1 MSESGVQG
9 GTDISGIGNQ
19 EAVQRRTV
27 GTLMIG
33 QALGTAAVASMA
45 AALGLLAA
53 GVLGSDSLAGL
64 PAAVGTLGT
73 AVIASPLAGLAAQ
86 KGRRPALWTG
96 YCLGALGATTAAVA
110 GQVGVFWLLLIGM
123 AIFGGGQ
130 AAGLQSRFAAADLAA
145 PAHRARDISRV
156 VWVATIGGVLGP
168 VLNSSED
175 RLGRSLGLGPWVGPM
190 VAAFLLY
197 GAAAAWAALRLRP
210 DPLLMLSERAGLPPT
225 DRPRRQLTAAWR
237 AVRAEPMA
245 LLAIAALAVS
255 HSAMVAVMTMT
266 PLHMRDHGQA
276 GLSGVVIAVHIL
288 GMFGFSPLVGRYADR
303 MGAARSIRDGALVLA
318 AGVVSSVVAGY
329 QPSLI
334 FVGLFLLGLGW
345 SFGLIGGSALLTA
358 SVPESSRV
366 AAQGLSDTLL
376 SGLAAVAAL
385 SSGLIKQ
392 GWGFHW
398 LANLAAGCAVAL
410 ALVAMVVSR
419 NQAITRTMNP
429 V

>member
-1 MSESGVQG
+1 MSESQNVVP
-9 GTDISGIGNQ
+9 DNLGNSSQ
-19 EAVQRRTV
+19 ETVQRRTV

-33 QALGTAAVASMA
+33 QALGTAAVASMV

-53 GVLGSDSLAGL
+53 EVLGSDSLAGL

-73 AVIASPLAGLAAQ
+73 AVVASPLAGLAARR
-86 KGRRPALWTG
+86 GRRPALWIG
-96 YCLGALGATTAAVA
+96 YGLGAIGSVTAALA

-145 PAHRARDISRV
+145 PNHRARDISRV

-168 VLNSSED
+168 VLNSTED
-175 RLGRSLGLGPWVGPM
+175 RFGRSLGLGPWIGPM

-197 GAAAAWAALRLRP
+197 GAAALWSAVRLRP
-210 DPLLMLSERAGLPPT
+210 DPLLLRAEWAGLASV
-225 DRPRRQLTAAWR
+225 DRPRRDLTAAWR
-237 AVRAEPMA
+237 AVRSEPMA
-245 LLAIAALAVS
+245 VLAIAALAVS
-255 HSAMVAVMTMT
+255 QAAMVAVMTMT

-276 GLSGVVIAVHIL
+276 GLSGIVIAVHIL
-288 GMFGFSPLVGRYADR
+288 GMYGFSPLVGRYADR
-303 MGAARSIRDGALVLA
+303 IGASKTIRNGALVLA

-334 FVGLFLLGLGW
+334 FLGLFLLGLGW
-345 SFGLIGGSALLTA
+345 SFGLIAGSALLTA
-358 SVPESSRV
+358 SVPEHSRV

-376 SGLAAVAAL
+376 SGLAAAAAL
-385 SSGLIKQ
+385 TSGLIKQ

-398 LANLAAGCAVAL
+398 LANLAGGCGVAL
-410 ALVAMVVSR
+410 ALAAILVSR
-419 NQAITRTMNP
+419 NQAIARTMNP